1 LLIVGLTGG
10 IASGKSTV
18 AQIFRRA
25 GAAVVDADAIARR
38 VVEPG
43 QPAWQSIKAE
53 FGEQVIKPDGT
64 LNRPLLG
71 KLVFTDEIL
80 RRRLEGII
88 HPKVR
93 DRMIQEVARIIDAS
107 PDALVIKDIPLLF
120 ETGMTDGLSEII
132 VVYVPMAIQLER
144 LMLRDAIDSEAA
156 RERIMA
162 QMPIEEKRRLGT
174 MVIDNSD
181 DLSHTEAQA
190 MRIYAELANRAR
202 NNR

>member
-1 LLIVGLTGG
+1 MLIVGLTGG

-18 AQIFRRA
+18 AGIFRKA
-25 GAAVVDADAIARR
+25 GAAIVDADAIARR

-43 QPAWQSIKAE
+43 EPAWQSIKAE
-53 FGEQVIKPDGT
+53 FGEQVIKADGT

-71 KLVFTDEIL
+71 KLVFKDEIL

-93 DRMIQEVARIIDAS
+93 DHMIQEVARIIDAS
-107 PDALVIKDIPLLF
+107 PDAVVIKDIPLLF

-190 MRIYAELANRAR
+190 MRIYEELANRAR

>member
-1 LLIVGLTGG
+1 MIVGLTGG

>member
-1 LLIVGLTGG
+1 MIVGLTGG

-18 AQIFRRA
+18 AEIFRRA
-25 GAAVVDADAIARR
+25 GAAIIDADAIARR

-53 FGEQVIKPDGT
+53 FGEQVIKPDGS

-71 KLVFTDEIL
+71 KLVFKDEML

-93 DRMIQEVARIIDAS
+93 DHMIQEVARIIDAS

-190 MRIYAELANRAR
+190 MRIYEELANRAR